1 MKHEE
6 LITQPGTIVSH
17 FKRNGYLKH
26 CKENG
31 IPCDQ
36 SAYLYKVI
44 GVARD
49 TENDNNI
56 VVYEAL
62 YNMVGRNG
70 MNISVGD
77 LFVRPYKDFVSE
89 VDTIKYPIEK
99 YPDYTQQYRFEV
111 FKSENLAEKMRDWF
125 KGEQK

>member
-44 GVARD
+44 GVARH
-49 TENDNNI
+49 TENDNNL

-62 YNMVGRNG
+62 YNMVGKNG

-77 LFVRPYKDFVSE
+77 LFVRTYRDFVSE

-111 FKSENLAEKMRDWF
+111 FKSENLAEKMCDWF
-125 KGEQK
+125 KGE